1 MSIYKDIE
9 LTFAVSLLEQHRTK
23 LEDQL
28 SYYENQHQAEKGR
41 NSMIDFNKAINEI
54 FEDLNQ
60 VQKEIHFINK
70 LETNLEID
78 ESEEIL
84 NG

>member
-1 MSIYKDIE
+1 MSIYKTNK
-9 LTFAVSLLEQHRTK
+9 LSFAKALLEQHQLK

-28 SYYENQHQAEKGR
+28 SYYENQHEAEKGR

-70 LETNLEID
+70 LETNLELD

>member
-1 MSIYKDIE
+1 MSIYKTNK
-9 LTFAVSLLEQHRTK
+9 LSFAKALLEQHQLK
-23 LEDQL
+23 LEEQL
-28 SYYENQHQAEKGR
+28 SYYEKQHEAEKGR

-54 FEDLNQ
+54 YEDLNQ

>member
-1 MSIYKDIE
+1 MSIYKTNK
-9 LTFAVSLLEQHRTK
+9 LSFAKALLEQHQLK

-28 SYYENQHQAEKGR
+28 SYYENQHEAEKGR

>member
-1 MSIYKDIE
+1 MSIYKTTK
-9 LTFAVSLLEQHRTK
+9 LNFAKALLEQHQLK
-23 LEDQL
+23 LEEQL
-28 SYYENQHQAEKGR
+28 SYYEKQHEAEKGR

-54 FEDLNQ
+54 YEDLNQ

-70 LETNLEID
+70 LETNLNID

-84 NG
+84 Q